1 MSAASTS
8 APVETPPPAEDAR
21 TELVEEMGLMWDEF
35 GMQRMD
41 GRVMGYLM
49 LSNAPHVSSSELRD
63 ALQASAG
70 SISTST
76 RRLKEW
82 GFIRQVAVAGKR
94 SHFFRADDDVW
105 ASFLAHEHRGY
116 LRARELAQR
125 ALAQLDPADEHP
137 RIRFQNMHDYHEWLE
152 ADHNRLLARWE
163 DWKRE
168 RDSRANAG

>member
-1 MSAASTS
+1 MTAAR
-8 APVETPPPAEDAR
+8 TPPRPGEPADAR
-21 TELVEEMGLMWDEF
+21 WADLVEEMGLMWEEF

-70 SISTST
+70 SVSMST

-82 GFIRQVAVAGKR
+82 GFIRQVAVAGER

-116 LRARELAQR
+116 VRARELAER
-125 ALAQLDPADEHP
+125 VLTRLGADDEHP
-137 RIRFQNMHDYHEWLE
+137 RLRFQNMRDYHEWLE
-152 ADHNRLLARWE
+152 EDHNLLLGRWE
-163 DWKRE
+163 EWKRQ
-168 RDSRANAG
+168 RDRASGAS

>member
-1 MSAASTS
+1 MATI
-8 APVETPPPAEDAR
+8 PTGPPSDAAR

-70 SISTST
+70 SISTAT

-116 LRARELAQR
+116 LRARELADR
-125 ALAQLDPADEHP
+125 ALAQLGEADGHP
-137 RIRFQNMHDYHEWLE
+137 RIRFQNMRDYHEWLE

-163 DWKRE
+163 EWKRA
-168 RDSRANAG
+168 RDASAS

>member
-1 MSAASTS
+1 MPSTQTSLRPEASAGT
-8 APVETPPPAEDAR
+8 DAR
-21 TELVEEMGLMWDEF
+21 WADLVEEMGLMWDEF

-49 LSNAPHVSSSELRD
+49 LSNAPHVSSSELRE

-82 GFIRQVAVAGKR
+82 GFIRQVAVAGER

-105 ASFLAHEHRGY
+105 GSFLEHEHRGY
-116 LRARELAQR
+116 IRARELAQR
-125 ALAQLDPADEHP
+125 ALALLGEADEHP
-137 RIRFQNMHDYHEWLE
+137 RIRFQNMRDYHDWLE
-152 ADHNRLLARWE
+152 QDHNRLLTRWE
-163 DWKRE
+163 EWKRE
-168 RDSRANAG
+168 RDGRSTTN